1 MQIVE
6 GLVVRSAAGR
16 DKGGFF
22 VVIRYDETCAYLA
35 DGKRRL
41 LESPKKKK
49 HKHLA
54 VTAEVIPASSLKT
67 NKQIRK
73 ALHPYTYG
81 DKAAQS

>member
-6 GLVVRSAAGR
+6 GLVVRSAAGH

-35 DGKRRL
+35 DGKRRP
-41 LESPKKKK
+41 LETPKKKK
-49 HKHLA
+49 FRHLA
-54 VTAEVIPASSLKT
+54 MTADVIPASSLKT

-73 ALHPYTYG
+73 ALHPYNFM
-81 DKAAQS
+81 DQAAQS